1 MRLDK
6 FLKVSRIIKRRPV
19 AKQVADAGRIKVNGR
34 AADAGKQVA
43 VGDELEIRLGPT
55 TLVVRIES
63 ISETV
68 PKGEAESLY
77 TVLER
82 KGGRDDLLSF

>member
-19 AKQVADAGRIKVNGR
+19 AKQAADAGRIKVNGR
-34 AADAGKQVA
+34 VADAAKQVA
-43 VGDELEIRLGPT
+43 VGDELEIRLHSR

-63 ISETV
+63 VSETAR
-68 PKGEAESLY
+68 KGEAESLY

>member
-43 VGDELEIRLGPT
+43 VGDELEIRLGSLW
-55 TLVVRIES
+55 LVVRIEN

-68 PKGEAESLY
+68 RKGEAESLD

>member
-34 AADAGKQVA
+34 VADAAKKVA
-43 VGDELEIRLGPT
+43 VGDELEIRLGPR

-63 ISETV
+63 VAETAR
-68 PKGEAESLY
+68 KGEAESLY